1 MPYALKK
8 EGIPMKVA
16 MVQCTARLGDV
27 EYNYNHVAALVKEAA
42 GHDVAVIALPE
53 LWNTGFYPANV
64 ADLADVN
71 GTKSKRFLSDLAATY
86 GVALVGGSVACRRGK
101 DIFNTTYVVDS
112 KGHII
117 GSYDKVHLFTL
128 GEEEKVFTPGDRAN
142 MFSLYDVPM
151 ASMICYDLRF
161 GEWARVAALSGA
173 QVIWVPAAWPV
184 QRLRHWQIL
193 NTARAIENQC
203 FVVAVNACGKTGDYA
218 FAGHSLVIDPWGQ
231 CLAEGT
237 DAEDIM
243 YVDMQLD
250 AVANARQGLHVFADR
265 RPELYTLI

>member
-1 MPYALKK
+1 
-8 EGIPMKVA
+8 MKLA
-16 MVQCTARLGDV
+16 MVQCTAKLGDV
-27 EYNYNHVAALVKEAA
+27 EYNYNHVDSLVREAA
-42 GHDVAVIALPE
+42 QRDVSVISLPE

-64 ADLADVN
+64 ADIADVN

-86 GVALVGGSVACRRGK
+86 GIPIVGGSVACRRGK
-101 DIFNTTYVVDS
+101 DIYNTTYVVDG
-112 KGHII
+112 KGHIV

-128 GEEEKVFTPGDRAN
+128 GKEDEVFTPGDRAN
-142 MFSLYDVPM
+142 LFSLYDVPM

-161 GEWARVAALSGA
+161 GEWARVAVLSGA
-173 QVIWVPAAWPV
+173 KVLWVPAAWPV

-203 FVVAVNACGKTGDYA
+203 FVVAINACGTTGDYE
-218 FAGHSLVIDPWGQ
+218 FAGHSLVIDPLGN

-237 DAEDIM
+237 GGEEIIYADI
-243 YVDMQLD
+243 QLD
-250 AVANARQGLHVFADR
+250 AVDEARQSLHVFADR